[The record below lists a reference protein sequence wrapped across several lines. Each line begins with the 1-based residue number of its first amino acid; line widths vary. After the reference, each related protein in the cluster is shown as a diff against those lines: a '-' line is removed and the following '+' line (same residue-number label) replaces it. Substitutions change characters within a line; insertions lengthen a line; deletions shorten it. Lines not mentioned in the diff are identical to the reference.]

1 MGSRAVLVL
10 VLSGLTSMQ
19 GIAGGGRWLEEF
31 GAIAGQVVDGGGL
44 VLPGATVEAAGP
56 LTRTAVSDEQG
67 RFHFAA
73 LPVGAY
79 RITAAMPGFQPA
91 QQLVTIAAGVTS
103 TTTLR
108 LAVAALTETV
118 TVTGISPGIQTAMT
132 SVAGG
137 PSGRD
142 GLADPANR
150 EAYDRVED
158 NRFHRASRT
167 PLSTFS
173 VDVDTAAYANVRRF
187 LNDGALPPR
196 DAVRIEELINYFRY
210 DYPAPSADAPFSVT
224 TELAA
229 CPWNSRHRLALI
241 GLRGRIPP
249 RTDPPARNLVFL
261 IDVSGSMAEP
271 AKLPL
276 VQQGLRLLARELTA
290 RDRVAIVVYA
300 GASGLVLP
308 STPGDRL
315 SVIDAAIAG
324 LQGGGS
330 TNGAAGIQLA
340 YRVAREQFV
349 PGGVN
354 RVILATDGDFNVGV
368 TSRGDL
374 ESLIET
380 ERESG
385 VYLSVLGV
393 GTGNLQDA
401 TMEML
406 ADKGN
411 GNYSYLDTVHEA
423 RKVLVEEAGGTLET
437 IAKDVKIQVEF
448 NPAAVAGYRLIGY
461 ENRLLR
467 DEDFNDDRKDAGDIG
482 AGHTVTALYEIV
494 PAGDPVP
501 SQVDP
506 LRYQRP
512 APSSPAGHGDELLML
527 KLRYKAPDGG
537 ESRLIAAPMAA
548 RVGAMSANLGF
559 ASAVAEAGLVLRGSP
574 ERGRATL
581 AAAAARAR
589 QHRGDDAGG
598 YRGEFITLV
607 ETADAL
613 TRLARR

>member
-31 GAIAGQVVDGGGL
+31 GAIAGRVVDEAGL
-44 VLPGATVEAAGP
+44 ALPGATVEAAGP
-56 LTRTAVSDEQG
+56 LTRTAVSDEHG

-79 RITAAMPGFQPA
+79 RITAAMPGFRPA
-91 QQLVTIAAGVTS
+91 QQLVTIAAGATS
-103 TTTLR
+103 TTTLS

-118 TVTGISPGIQTAMT
+118 TVTGTSPGIQTAT
-132 SVAGG
+132 SSVAGG
-137 PSGRD
+137 RA

-158 NRFHRASRT
+158 NRFQRVSRA

-187 LNDGALPPR
+187 LNDGTLPPR

-210 DYPAPSADAPFSVT
+210 DYPAPAAGAPFSVT

-249 RTDPPARNLVFL
+249 RSEPPARNLVFL
-261 IDVSGSMAEP
+261 IDVSGSMAGP

-300 GASGLVLP
+300 GASGLALP

-315 SVIDAAIAG
+315 DAIDAAIAG
-324 LQGGGS
+324 LAGGGS

-349 PGGVN
+349 RGGVN
-354 RVILATDGDFNVGV
+354 RVILATDGDFNVGL
-368 TSRGDL
+368 TSRGEL

-393 GTGNLQDA
+393 GTGNLQDG

-448 NPAAVAGYRLIGY
+448 NPAVVAGYRLIGY
-461 ENRLLR
+461 ENRRLR
-467 DEDFNDDRKDAGDIG
+467 DEEFNDDRTDAGDIG

-494 PAGDPVP
+494 PAGDQVP
-501 SQVDP
+501 ALVDP

-512 APSSPAGHGDELLML
+512 AASSPAGHGDELLML
-527 KLRYKAPDGG
+527 KLRYKAPDGD
-537 ESRLIAAPMAA
+537 ESRLIATAMSP
-548 RVGAMSANLGF
+548 RVGVMSANLGF

-581 AAAAARAR
+581 TAAASRAR

-598 YRGEFITLV
+598 YRGEFIRLV